1 MDKLERRDIFIGSF
15 WKYNNLKS
23 KTHVYNTYKNKLH
36 HTIGAET
43 IRKKEQIQIG
53 AMQAF
58 FMSSFMFL
66 IKFYN
71 STILF
76 NINWMLSKFFMSSY
90 CDDKLDSTSQK
101 YYLL

>member
-15 WKYNNLKS
+15 LKYNNLKS

-43 IRKKEQIQIG
+43 IRKKEQIQTG

-58 FMSSFMFL
+58 FYVFL
-66 IKFYN
+66 HVFDK
-71 STILF
+71 ILQF
-76 NINWMLSKFFMSSY
+76 NNII
-90 CDDKLDSTSQK
+90 
-101 YYLL
+101 